1 MANKHRGEVEI
12 FLDKKRTL
20 KYNMNALVNLEEA
33 LGHSITQ
40 MDASNVGIK
49 RIVQMFWAGMLHDM
63 PNLTLQEAADLMD
76 YSTLDEI
83 SQKVSEAFELA
94 FEPEKKTASKKK

>member
-20 KYNMNALVNLEEA
+20 KYNMNALVNLEDE

-40 MDASNVGIK
+40 IDSENMGIK
-49 RIVQMFWAGMLHDM
+49 RIVQMFWAGMLHEM
-63 PNLTLQEAADLMD
+63 PDLTLKEAADLMD
-76 YSTLDEI
+76 YSSLDEI
-83 SQKVSEAFELA
+83 SKKVTEAFELA
-94 FEPEKKTASKKK
+94 FEPEKKSTSKKK